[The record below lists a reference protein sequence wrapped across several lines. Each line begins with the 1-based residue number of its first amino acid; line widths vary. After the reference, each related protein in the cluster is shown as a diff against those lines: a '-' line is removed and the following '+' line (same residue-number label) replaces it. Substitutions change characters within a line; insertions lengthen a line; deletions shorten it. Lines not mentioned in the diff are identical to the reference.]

1 MQAAIG
7 AQVCLFVVSFDTAT
21 ATLCGWM
28 ESLDA
33 CIIAYFSSVC
43 LLVFI
48 IGPAIVVQLHTF
60 LPFMYVCMPLVC
72 LIHCLSVCVLLYQQQ
87 DSSSYAHIDMLLVG
101 IRPWHRCKQLDR
113 CDVCMRNWCAINSF
127 YALD

>member
-43 LLVFI
+43 LISI
-48 IGPAIVVQLHTF
+48 IGPAIVVQLQPYIF
-60 LPFMYVCMPLVC
+60 AIYVCMHAALLLDSLFVC
-72 LIHCLSVCVLLYQQQ
+72 L
-87 DSSSYAHIDMLLVG
+87 
-101 IRPWHRCKQLDR
+101 
-113 CDVCMRNWCAINSF
+113 CA
-127 YALD
+127 AVPAAA